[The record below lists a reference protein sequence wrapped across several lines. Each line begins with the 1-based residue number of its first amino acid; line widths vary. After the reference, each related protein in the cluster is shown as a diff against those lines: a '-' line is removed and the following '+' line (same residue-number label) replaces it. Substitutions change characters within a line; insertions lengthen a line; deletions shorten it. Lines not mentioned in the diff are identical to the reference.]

1 MISATY
7 RYYGYGLILGNH
19 FTYHRLYPAWLQI
32 KRASGRVK
40 GGIISWMND
49 FPNPLLHHFLT
60 AQHLVVLTGAGISA
74 ESGIP
79 TFRQAQTGL
88 WSQYDPEELATR
100 LAFQRNPRLVW
111 EWYSWRRELVER
123 ADPNPAHFALVEL
136 SGRIPHL
143 TLITQ
148 NVDGLHQL
156 AGSQGVI
163 ELHGNIWR
171 NKCFDEELLIEE
183 WPETEEVPPRC
194 PHCGG
199 WLRPDVVWFG
209 ESLPRPALQAA
220 IQAANQCDLFLI
232 IGTSSLVYPAAGLPL
247 MAKAKGATLIEMN
260 PQKTPLTP
268 EVNYALHGPA
278 GIILPNLLQQL
289 NQYAGQS

>member
-1 MISATY
+1 M
-7 RYYGYGLILGNH
+7 ILGNH
-19 FTYHRLYPAWLQI
+19 FTYFRDCILFGRGL
-32 KRASGRVK
+32 KEASGRVK
-40 GGIISWMND
+40 GGIISLMND
-49 FPNPLLHHFLT
+49 FPNPLLHYFLT
-60 AQHLVVLTGAGISA
+60 AQHLVVLSGAGISA

-88 WSQYDPEELATR
+88 WSQYDPEALATR
-100 LAFQRNPRLVW
+100 QAFQRNPRLVW
-111 EWYSWRRELVER
+111 EWYSWRRELIER

-136 SGRIPHL
+136 SGRMPL

-156 AGSQGVI
+156 AGSQRVI

-171 NKCFDEELLIEE
+171 NKCFDEEQVIEE

-194 PHCGG
+194 PYCGG

-209 ESLPRPALQAA
+209 ESLSRPVLEAA
-220 IQAANQCDLFLI
+220 TQAANQCDLFLI
-232 IGTSSLVYPAAGLPL
+232 VGTSSLVYPAAGLPL
-247 MAKAKGATLIEMN
+247 MAKARGATLIEIN
-260 PQKTPLTP
+260 PEKTLLTS
-268 EVNYALHGPA
+268 EVDYALHGPA

-289 NQYAGQS
+289 NQYAAQV